1 MRPKSG
7 ASLPALPDAAP
18 SHPSLSISAR
28 SPNLED
34 NHRPLPYRSQVS
46 ILGEDIPFSS
56 GSMADGE
63 PRERASAIGLVD
75 KVRGTSSLLT
85 RGVP

>member
-7 ASLPALPDAAP
+7 GTLPALPDAAP
-18 SHPSLSISAR
+18 SHPSLSMSAH

-34 NHRPLPYRSQVS
+34 NPRPLPYRSQVS
-46 ILGEDIPFSS
+46 FLGEDIPFSS
-56 GSMADGE
+56 GSVADGE
-63 PRERASAIGLVD
+63 PHERASAIELVD

-85 RGVP
+85 REVP